1 MNEQENIL
9 GNLEMNLSTRNYQK
23 IKIVPQGDGEINLN
37 TLSYTNLCI
46 KNFFN
51 LIIFTNEILN
61 AKLCFLYRS

>member
-23 IKIVPQGDGEINLN
+23 IKTVSQGDGEINLN

-61 AKLCFLYRS
+61 AQLCFLYRS

>member
-23 IKIVPQGDGEINLN
+23 IKIVLQGDGEINLN
-37 TLSYTNLCI
+37 TLNYTNLCI